1 MTRTPHNRSLRKSL
15 LGTAFL
21 ALAACSNVAQAA
33 SYTMFRD
40 PGCGCCLKWAEH
52 FEEGMDAQVTTT
64 NSTDMAE
71 VKMDKG
77 VPRELWSCHTTEVE
91 GYVIEGH
98 VPAAAIEKL
107 LRERPEGVTGLAV
120 PGMPL
125 GSPGMEAGE
134 RVQPYQVIAFGSS
147 GQRVFASYP

>member
-1 MTRTPHNRSLRKSL
+1 MRTRSTLRSRRSWAASAL
-15 LGTAFL
+15 LT
-21 ALAACSNVAQAA
+21 LAACSNAAQAA
-33 SYTMFRD
+33 TYTMFRD
-40 PGCGCCLKWAEH
+40 PNCGCCLQWADHVER
-52 FEEGMDAQVTTT
+52 AAR
-64 NSTDMAE
+64 AE
-71 VKMDKG
+71 VASVDSTQMARVKTERG
-77 VPRELWSCHTTEVE
+77 VPQELWSCHTMDVE

>member
-1 MTRTPHNRSLRKSL
+1 MTRTPHNQSLRKSL

-33 SYTMFRD
+33 SYTMLRD
-40 PGCGCCLKWAEH
+40 PGCGCCLKWADHVER
-52 FEEGMDAQVTTT
+52 AAR
-64 NSTDMAE
+64 AE
-71 VKMDKG
+71 VASVDSTQMARVKTERG
-77 VPRELWSCHTTEVE
+77 VPQKLWSCHTMDVE

-120 PGMPL
+120 RGMPL
-125 GSPGMEAGE
+125 GSPGMEADG
-134 RVQPYQVIAFGSS
+134 RVQPYQVITFGSS
-147 GQRVFASYP
+147 SQRIFASYP